1 MATANLT
8 TERPA
13 AKARHVEQAQA
24 IASLRGDIGAAV
36 PRLAVALDT
45 LRWLL
50 EKPGVLGV
58 SPAYTRHHIN
68 EAIVR
73 LSEAWAELGR
83 A

>member
-1 MATANLT
+1 MATANPT
-8 TERPA
+8 PARPA
-13 AKARHVEQAQA
+13 AEALHVERAQKR
-24 IASLRGDIGAAV
+24 ASLRGDIGTAV
-36 PRLAVALDT
+36 PQLAVAIDT

-50 EKPGVLGV
+50 EKPGVLSV

-73 LSEAWAELGR
+73 LSDAWAELGR